1 MTFSRASNA
10 IATAVDTIAMVRSS
24 LVSAGQLVNSTGA
37 LSNALQL
44 VGAFGD
50 PPAVSGMDFDRKK
63 VAYYF
68 DQVNDV
74 VQLTS
79 SIGLLNQ
86 LDKAAQLKPLGM
98 QVPTSQLL
106 EKIIPDELAGFN
118 FNNIL
123 PSFAGLDLASLL
135 PDLKMPDGAGDH
147 VKITHQ
153 FDDQT
158 QSGWVQADV
167 DLPFAGPSTVF
178 SAGPVQVTIANIDF
192 TATVR
197 IEVGTNGSPQQN
209 AHGQITAD
217 WDLKLGGQPIV
228 TFVDTAL
235 TFDQTGKTKFQL
247 SPDKVRLNGVLQLI
261 SQAPALVSDP
271 DDGFSLKLL
280 QKDGLPIGVQAI
292 LELPLPDIAAG
303 VSAISNIQFGALFGL
318 EVVPE
323 FALSVRIHV
332 SEETAPFAIII
343 FILGGGGWIAA
354 EARYVPSTG
363 DISADLTI
371 GISVGGAAGDRV
383 RAGQGRDLRVPLGE
397 RRAARRQPG
406 GRDHAHDRRVAP
418 ARRRG

>member
-1 MTFSRASNA
+1 
-10 IATAVDTIAMVRSS
+10 
-24 LVSAGQLVNSTGA
+24 
-37 LSNALQL
+37 
-44 VGAFGD
+44 
-50 PPAVSGMDFDRKK
+50 MDFDRKK

-79 SIGLLNQ
+79 SVGLLNQ

-123 PSFAGLDLASLL
+123 PSFAGMDLASLL

-197 IEVGTNGSPQQN
+197 IEVGTNGSPKQMRMGN
-209 AHGQITAD
+209 HGR
-217 WDLKLGGQPIV
+217 LGPQP
-228 TFVDTAL
+228 
-235 TFDQTGKTKFQL
+235 
-247 SPDKVRLNGVLQLI
+247 
-261 SQAPALVSDP
+261 
-271 DDGFSLKLL
+271 
-280 QKDGLPIGVQAI
+280 
-292 LELPLPDIAAG
+292 
-303 VSAISNIQFGALFGL
+303 
-318 EVVPE
+318 
-323 FALSVRIHV
+323 
-332 SEETAPFAIII
+332 
-343 FILGGGGWIAA
+343 
-354 EARYVPSTG
+354 
-363 DISADLTI
+363 
-371 GISVGGAAGDRV
+371 
-383 RAGQGRDLRVPLGE
+383 
-397 RRAARRQPG
+397 RRAAHRHVRR
-406 GRDHAHDRRVAP
+406 HALSPSTRR
-418 ARRRG
+418 ARRSSSFLRQGPAQRRPATDLRASRW